1 MNVRLPK
8 DEATQIANRDDIA
21 RIMQKILMRQNR
33 INRQK
38 EYFWTIGLN
47 TANDIQ
53 YIELVALGKLNAVAV
68 DPTEV
73 FHIAVS
79 KKCKKI
85 VLVHNHPSGN
95 TEASEADKRV
105 TKELTLAAKILK
117 IEILDHIIITED
129 SFSSIIDKI

>member
-1 MNVRLPK
+1 MNVRLQK
-8 DEATQIANRDDIA
+8 DEATRIANYDDIA
-21 RIMQKILMRQNR
+21 RIMQKVLLRQNR
-33 INRQK
+33 INRKK

-53 YIELVALGKLNAVAV
+53 YIELVALGKLNTVSV
-68 DPTEV
+68 DPVEI

-79 KKCKKI
+79 KKCKSI

-95 TEASEADKRV
+95 TEPGAADIRL
-105 TKELTLAAKILK
+105 TKDLKLAASILK

-129 SFSSIIDKI
+129 SFNSFIDQV

>member
-8 DEATQIANRDDIA
+8 DEDLRIANQEDIA
-21 RIMQKILMRQNR
+21 RIMQKVLLRQNR
-33 INRQK
+33 INRKK

-53 YIELVALGKLNAVAV
+53 YIELVALGSLNTVAV
-68 DPTEV
+68 DPVEI

-85 VLVHNHPSGN
+85 VMVHNHPSGN
-95 TEASEADKRV
+95 IQAGEADIKFTRQII
-105 TKELTLAAKILK
+105 KAANILK
-117 IEILDHIIITED
+117 IKILDHIIITEENYQ
-129 SFSSIIDKI
+129 SFIDEV